1 MAVRLNEFR
10 KQIGDKKYNDVMNR
24 VDWAAQMAY
33 DADKALA
40 KGGKKIKAVAKKF
53 VDRKL
58 KNNRSAKSEDAE
70 LIINDDYDWLDFE
83 F

>member
-33 DADKALA
+33 DKDKALA

>member
-1 MAVRLNEFR
+1 MRLNEFR

-33 DADKALA
+33 DKDKALA